1 MMKRVLPALILFS
14 AAFNGFAAGQ
24 GPSFDSILSRSD
36 GNKDGK
42 LSRDEF
48 RGPSPFFDRIDL
60 DSDGLVTR
68 EEFDR
73 RTSTKPSES
82 KGAKPDSPDPS
93 PADPADTPE
102 GFTLNGERW
111 TYREGDF
118 AMSGILLKPEGEGP
132 FPAVLI
138 SHGMGGSAS
147 SFGLTKAREMVGW
160 GLVCIA
166 PDYTHSG
173 GVRGGPSTNF
183 GASTENLRRAKTCLE
198 LVSKMPEVDPKRL
211 AAYGH
216 SMGGFVTIGLAGN
229 SPDLLKAAAITGSG
243 ISSQEGYPAPSG
255 ELAGKVR
262 TPFLILHGST
272 DTVVSPEQSASFKE
286 ILDQNK
292 VANLRTILEGEGHP
306 IDQSKREEVFSAV
319 RNWFVGNG
327 VLP

>member
-1 MMKRVLPALILFS
+1 MKRVLFALILLS
-14 AAFNGFAAGQ
+14 ATLNGFAAER

-36 GNKDGK
+36 GNNDGK
-42 LSRDEF
+42 LARDEF
-48 RGPSPFFDRIDL
+48 RGPSPFFDRLDL
-60 DSDGLVTR
+60 DRDGFLTR

-73 RTSTKPSES
+73 RSTTNPADG
-82 KGAKPDSPDPS
+82 KGAKPESPNEAP
-93 PADPADTPE
+93 PEPVNAPE
-102 GFTLNGERW
+102 GFTLTGERW

-138 SHGMGGSAS
+138 SHGLGGSAS
-147 SFGLTKAREMVGW
+147 SFGLTKAREMAGW

-183 GASTENLRRAKTCLE
+183 GASAENLRRAKTCLE

-243 ISSQEGYPAPSG
+243 ISSQEGYPAPSEG
-255 ELAGKVR
+255 LAGKVR
-262 TPFLILHGST
+262 TPFLILHGSN
-272 DTVVSPEQSASFKE
+272 DTVVRPEQSASFKE

-292 VANLRTILEGEGHP
+292 VANIRTILEGEGHP

-319 RNWFVGNG
+319 RNWFGENG